1 MTYQGEVKSPVQ
13 MEERMTE
20 EFILEED
27 ESPDGLD
34 RLNRRPFLI
43 AVGGLAI
50 VGILAVA
57 CIFVVL
63 SLRGPSARGADQIA
77 AIETQNAIIAVTNEA
92 VTLTIAALET
102 EAARP
107 TDTPRPT
114 ATNTPTPI
122 PTETPTPTNT
132 PVVQQAEEE
141 EESLTGTTVFGSG
154 GLGISPTPI
163 GPLGGGEEGTLPQT
177 GIATWGAS
185 VAALLLIAILFAAR
199 RLRSS

>member
-1 MTYQGEVKSPVQ
+1 

-27 ESPDGLD
+27 DSLD
-34 RLNRRPFLI
+34 DRGSSNRRPFLI
-43 AVGGLAI
+43 AVGGLAL
-50 VGILAVA
+50 VGVLAVA
-57 CIFVVL
+57 CIAIVL
-63 SLRGPSARGADQIA
+63 SFRGRSATNADQIA
-77 AIETQNAIIAVTNEA
+77 AIETQNAVIAVTNEA

-107 TDTPRPT
+107 TNTPEPT

-132 PVVQQAEEE
+132 PVVQQTEEVE
-141 EESLTGTTVFGSG
+141 VADLSGTTVFGPG
-154 GLGISPTPI
+154 GLGASPTPI

-177 GIATWGAS
+177 GIATWGAT
-185 VAALLLIAILFAAR
+185 VAALLLVAILFVAR